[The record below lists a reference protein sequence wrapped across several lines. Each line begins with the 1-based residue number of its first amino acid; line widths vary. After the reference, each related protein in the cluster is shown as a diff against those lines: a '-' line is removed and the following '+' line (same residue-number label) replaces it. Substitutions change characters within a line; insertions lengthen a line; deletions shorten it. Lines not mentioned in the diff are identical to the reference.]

1 MNIVITGIIIFVI
14 TFLLLSWFA
23 KQKTQKIAKGVRS
36 LIVILSLLVAV
47 ILVIG
52 GRILFSLPLF
62 FLALSALKIKGLT
75 AFQIWQIWRLLNYL
89 RATGRYSYFRQNN
102 QPSSSSNLTTEE
114 CYKVLGLNKPCSK
127 EDVIKSATQLQKKIH
142 PDLNKNQNT
151 EYLSKIVNNA
161 KDTILKNDFS
171 LLVLKIFLELHRMKF
186 YLYLV
191 YYVLC
196 SQ

>member
-1 MNIVITGIIIFVI
+1 MNILFIGIIIFII
-14 TFLLLSWFA
+14 TFLLLSWIVKA
-23 KQKTQKIAKGVRS
+23 KSKTLVKRARN
-36 LIVILSLLVAV
+36 LIIILSLIIAI
-47 ILVIG
+47 ILAIG

-89 RATGRYSYFRQNN
+89 RSTGRYSHFGQNT
-102 QPSSSSNLTTEE
+102 QSSSSGNLSTEDS
-114 CYKVLGLNKPCSK
+114 YKVLGLVNPCSK
-127 EDVIKSATQLQKKIH
+127 QDVIKATAQLQKKIH

-171 LLVLKIFLELHRMKF
+171 
-186 YLYLV
+186 
-191 YYVLC
+191 
-196 SQ
+196 

>member
-23 KQKTQKIAKGVRS
+23 KQKTRKIAKEVRS
-36 LIVILSLLVAV
+36 LIVILSLMVAI
-47 ILVIG
+47 ILAIG

-102 QPSSSSNLTTEE
+102 QSSSSSNLTTEE
-114 CYKVLGLNKPCSK
+114 CYKVLGLNNRALRK
-127 EDVIKSATQLQKKIH
+127 
-142 PDLNKNQNT
+142 
-151 EYLSKIVNNA
+151 
-161 KDTILKNDFS
+161 
-171 LLVLKIFLELHRMKF
+171 M
-186 YLYLV
+186 
-191 YYVLC
+191 
-196 SQ
+196 